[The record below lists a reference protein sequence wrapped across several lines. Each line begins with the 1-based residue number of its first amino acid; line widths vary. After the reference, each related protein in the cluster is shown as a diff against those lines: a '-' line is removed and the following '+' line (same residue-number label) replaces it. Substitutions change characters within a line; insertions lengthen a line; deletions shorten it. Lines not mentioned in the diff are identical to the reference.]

1 MLGVMLE
8 VLVIKVDKLLPL
20 ELREGLEHDLWHY
33 QIRGCF

>member
-8 VLVIKVDKLLPL
+8 VLVIEFDELLPL
-20 ELREGLEHDLWHY
+20 ELWEGLELDFWNY